1 MTGGADLHIGNA
13 AHLRHWSLT
22 SSGGACPSAMKMLLS
37 GLQPPGSAQAPM
49 PFGRHHDAQHLAE
62 ILAQRGQHGL
72 PMTKATPKS
81 P

>member
-22 SSGGACPSAMKMLLS
+22 QQRRRLS
-37 GLQPPGSAQAPM
+37 ERYENAPIRTAAARSAQAPM
-49 PFGRHHDAQHLAE
+49 TFGRHHDAQHLAE

-72 PMTKATPKS
+72 PMTKTTAKS

>member
-37 GLQPPGSAQAPM
+37 GLQPPGSARAI
-49 PFGRHHDAQHLAE
+49 F
-62 ILAQRGQHGL
+62 
-72 PMTKATPKS
+72 
-81 P
+81 